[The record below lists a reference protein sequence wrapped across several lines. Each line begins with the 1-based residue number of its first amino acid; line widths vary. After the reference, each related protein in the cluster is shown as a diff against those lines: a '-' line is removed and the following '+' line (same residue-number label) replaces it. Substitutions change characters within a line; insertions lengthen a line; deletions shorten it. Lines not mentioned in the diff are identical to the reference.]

1 MFRIDFFCKKNK
13 KLFYQINMCFMLK
26 KGLRFFVKQMFKSEK
41 KNLRVNIKKK
51 IKFMYI
57 DFPSIFNSSAV

>member
-1 MFRIDFFCKKNK
+1 
-13 KLFYQINMCFMLK
+13 MLK